1 MIPVTW
7 VITPECFKKRELG
20 GFNPPPKSARLFE
33 LDQYPHGRKPWM
45 LQRVSY
51 WILAMLPMLAMDIA
65 TIVCLSLMHFHS
77 IGGMSNQKQS
87 CVFFCILTHHTMPK
101 LLTFTVPNKKDQKFS
116 TKTTKNHL
124 RDGHAMSSPMVVP
137 VAPVAPVAP
146 FQGAREAQP
155 QRSC

>member
-1 MIPVTW
+1 
-7 VITPECFKKRELG
+7 
-20 GFNPPPKSARLFE
+20 
-33 LDQYPHGRKPWM
+33 M

-155 QRSC
+155 QRSCWCTAPMKIGQWAASVFWGFFSTFFTWLNPKTPWNNVKQRN